1 MEDMATPTSVAVAYF
16 NVVKAPKKKLILINN
31 AGHFALVTHREEF
44 LEALLKYVRPLAV
57 RASKTKTMRNAL
69 LTENYN
75 D

>member
-1 MEDMATPTSVAVAYF
+1 MATPTSVAVAYF
-16 NVVKAPKKKLILINN
+16 NVLKAPKKKLILINN

-57 RASKTKTMRNAL
+57 SASKTKTMRNTL